1 MPKQSG
7 LIKLKGQ
14 IDGFSFYERNGEALM
29 RRAGGISA
37 EKIKTDPEMVRI
49 RENNTE
55 FGLATVAGKAV
66 RMGLVQV
73 YDQYTDTNATARMV
87 KVCRAII
94 GRVAG
99 VRGQRSFLPLANRD
113 LLLSFVFDEG
123 VALEEVFRAPYSVAL
138 NAGRNAATLSVS
150 DFNTGSLLRPPVG
163 ATHFRLV
170 CVCTVVSAYVY
181 DVATKQYLVSDV
193 ANNSRNVLAASA
205 YIALGAN
212 VGAATSVVA
221 TIAPAPTLAAT
232 SAAVVCIG
240 IEFSQLLPGGV
251 QYPLK
256 GGAVKIALVG

>member
-7 LIKLKGQ
+7 LFKLKGQ
-14 IDGFSFYERNGEALM
+14 IDGFSFYERNGESLM

-37 EKIKTDPEMVRI
+37 ERIKTDPDMARI

-73 YDQYTDTNATARMV
+73 YDNYTDTNATARMV
-87 KVCRAII
+87 KVCRAVI
-94 GRVAG
+94 GRATG
-99 VRGQRSFLPLANRD
+99 VRGQRSFLPVANKD
-113 LLLSFVFDEG
+113 LLQNFIFDEG

-138 NAGRNAATLSVS
+138 NAGRNVATLSVP

-163 ATHFRLV
+163 ATYFRLV
-170 CVCTVVSAYVY
+170 CVCAVVSAYVY
-181 DVATKQYLVSDV
+181 DVATKQYLASDV
-193 ANNSRNVLAASA
+193 ANNGKNAFATSA
-205 YIALGAN
+205 YIALGPN

-221 TIAPAPTLAAT
+221 TITPAPTLAAT
-232 SAAVVCIG
+232 SASVVCIG

-256 GGAVKIALVG
+256 GGVVKISVVG